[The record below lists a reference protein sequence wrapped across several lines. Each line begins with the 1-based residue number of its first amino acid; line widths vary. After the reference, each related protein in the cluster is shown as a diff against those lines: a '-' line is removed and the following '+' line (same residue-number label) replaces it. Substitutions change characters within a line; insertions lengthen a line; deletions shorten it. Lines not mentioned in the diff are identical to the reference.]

1 MNRRAFVI
9 ALVITVIGVFL
20 LALYQRRFE
29 TEASG
34 GEKVKVLIA
43 VKPIDRGAV
52 IVDDMIATREVPSAY
67 VEDRAIKESERA
79 KIMGLRIGNQVLA
92 QQTLMWT
99 DLASN
104 EEQRDL
110 SGLIQPG
117 SRAVTIRTSRDD
129 SNAALIRPGDYV
141 DVISVMP
148 DGAAQGAAEHLSS
161 VVLMQRVLV
170 LASGLSVSPQESLD
184 PAGSSIRFNNS
195 DSTLL
200 TLSVSLQEA
209 QVLALAAEK
218 GRLAVVLRP
227 PNDQRV
233 SATVNDVSSK
243 QLFEAKERAN
253 LNTRSR
259 TQSGPTIIAPENPN
273 K

>member
-1 MNRRAFVI
+1 MNRRAFII
-9 ALVITVIGVFL
+9 ALIVTVIGVFL

-34 GEKVKVLIA
+34 GEKVKLLIA
-43 VKPIDRGAV
+43 VKPIERGTV
-52 IVDDMIATREVPSAY
+52 ITDDMIATREVPMAY
-67 VEDRAIKESERA
+67 VEDRAIREGERA
-79 KIMGLRIGNQVLA
+79 KIMGLRIGNLVLA

-104 EEQRDL
+104 EEARDL

-148 DGAAQGAAEHLSS
+148 EGSGGGQNEQLSS

-170 LASGLSVSPQESLD
+170 LASGLNVSPQD
-184 PAGSSIRFNNS
+184 PVDPSSGSIKFNNA

-200 TLSVSLQEA
+200 TLSVTLQEA

-218 GRLAVVLRP
+218 GRLAVILRP

-233 SATVNDVSSK
+233 AATVNDVSSR

-253 LNTRSR
+253 LNIRRSN
-259 TQSGPTIIAPENPN
+259 TSGPQVIGGTEN